1 METDPIQARLHRIEE
16 LKSRGINPYKKR
28 FDRNATADMIHARF
42 GDIEAGEHTGE
53 VVRIAG
59 RIYALRTHGKAS
71 FADLRDFSGSIQLF
85 ASFSELGE
93 QAYQDFTDLDIGD
106 IIGVEGEV
114 FRTRRGELSVNV
126 HRFEILAKS
135 LRPLPE
141 KWHGLRDVELRYRQ
155 RYVDLLV
162 NERVREVFIIR
173 SKVIKLIRN
182 FLESKGFI
190 EVETPMLQPIPGGAT
205 ARPFV
210 THHNAL
216 DMDLYLRIAPE
227 LYLKRLI
234 VGGFEKVYELNRNF
248 RNEGIS
254 VKHNPEFTMLELYQ
268 AYADYTDMMDLI
280 EELITFVVI
289 QIKGT
294 LEFEYQGVELDFN
307 RPWKRLTM
315 IEAIKEYGGVEVS
328 FDMGLDELRDI
339 AKKHGVE
346 VKNYYG
352 KGKLITEIFE
362 KTAEEKITGP
372 VIIYDYPAEVSPLAR
387 KKEDNP
393 ELVERF
399 EVIAAGREIV
409 NAFSE
414 LNDPIDQAERFRKQ
428 VELLDAGDEE
438 AQRFD
443 YDYVRALE
451 YGLPP
456 TGGAGLGIDRLVML
470 LTDQYSIREVILFPH
485 LKPETIRG
493 DVILEGEIDV

>member
-1 METDPIQARLHRIEE
+1 METDPIKARLQRLEE
-16 LKSRGINPYKKR
+16 LRSRGINPYRKR
-28 FDRNATADMIHARF
+28 FDRNATTEVVHDRF
-42 GDIEAGEHTGE
+42 GQIKAGEHTNE
-53 VVRIAG
+53 VVRVAG

-71 FADLRDFSGSIQLF
+71 FADLRDFTGSIQLF
-85 ASFSELGE
+85 ASLGQLGE
-93 QAYQDFTDLDIGD
+93 EAYQDFTDLDIGD
-106 IIGVEGEV
+106 IVGVEGEV
-114 FRTRRGELSVNV
+114 FRTRRGELSINV
-126 HRFEILAKS
+126 HRFDILAKS

-162 NERVREVFIIR
+162 NEQVREVFIIR
-173 SKVIKLIRN
+173 SRVIKLIRN
-182 FLESKGFI
+182 FLEAKGFL

-268 AYADYTDMMDLI
+268 AYADYTDMMDLM
-280 EELITFVVI
+280 EELITFVAI
-289 QIKGT
+289 QVKGT

-307 RPWKRLTM
+307 RPWKRMTM
-315 IEAIKEYGGVEVS
+315 IEAIKVYGGVDVS
-328 FDMGLDELRDI
+328 FDMSLEELRDI

-346 VKNYYG
+346 VQKYYG

-362 KTAEEKITGP
+362 KTAEEKIAGP

-399 EVIAAGREIV
+399 EIIAAGREIV

-443 YDYVRALE
+443 YDYIRALE

-456 TGGAGLGIDRLVML
+456 TGGAGLGVDRLVML

-485 LKPETIRG
+485 LKPETVKG
-493 DVILEGEIDV
+493 DVIIEGETDL

>member
-1 METDPIQARLHRIEE
+1 METDPIQARLHRLEE
-16 LKSRGINPYKKR
+16 LKRRGINPYKKR
-28 FDRNATADMIHARF
+28 FDRNTTADMIHARF
-42 GDIEAGEHTGE
+42 GEIEAGEHTGE

-85 ASFSELGE
+85 ASLGELGE
-93 QAYQDFTDLDIGD
+93 QAYEDFTNLDIGD

-216 DMDLYLRIAPE
+216 DIDLYLRIAPE

-268 AYADYTDMMDLI
+268 AYADYTDMMDLM
-280 EELITFVVI
+280 EELITFVAI

-294 LEFEYQGVELDFN
+294 LEFEYQGVELNFN

-328 FDMGLDELRDI
+328 FDMSLDELRDI

-362 KTAEEKITGP
+362 KTAEEKIAGP

-485 LKPETIRG
+485 LKPETVKG
-493 DVILEGEIDV
+493 DAILEGEIDV